1 MSAAAPAI
9 RAEAPAYFQ
18 PPPTYPSAAAKETIQ
33 DLVHELRQ
41 PLSSIEAI
49 AYYVEMTL
57 PPELLQARQYM
68 HRLQELVAQADSV
81 LGGAAS
87 AVRKPAASAATA
99 SAATAA
105 TTTAASAA

>member
-1 MSAAAPAI
+1 MSAVVPAMVI
-9 RAEAPAYFQ
+9 ESPVYHEAPA
-18 PPPTYPSAAAKETIQ
+18 PGLATSEAIQ
-33 DLVHELRQ
+33 ELVHELRQ

-87 AVRKPAASAATA
+87 AVRKPAA
-99 SAATAA
+99 TAA
-105 TTTAASAA
+105 NAS